1 MLTKPTT
8 SILIFLLTFYF
19 GQAQEMNYT
28 GLLKLNDSLM
38 ITYEVALSEREGI
51 VKGHSVT
58 DFGGEHETKSLIK
71 GRYNQETN
79 TLSFS
84 EYGIVYTKSPV
95 NTNDFCYVNF
105 VGKVKDLSSKKIEG
119 DFKGRFED
127 GTTCINGEL
136 VLLNQETINE
146 ISKKVDKKIKR
157 KKKLKKYADAG
168 ISVKKSMDT
177 LKQSQL
183 KSGEK
188 LSFFSNSKNYNLILD
203 DAGEADG
210 DRVTIS
216 LNGKIIT
223 RNETISKDPKTIDL
237 TINQYPSTIKISALN
252 SGAIPPNTINIK
264 LQDDEKVLKTLSNLK
279 AGTSSELII
288 RKPAD

>member
-1 MLTKPTT
+1 MLMKTTT
-8 SILIFLLTFYF
+8 SLLIFFLTLHS
-19 GQAQEMNYT
+19 GLAQEVNYT

-38 ITYEVALSEREGI
+38 ITYKVELSENKGV

-58 DFGGEHETKSLIK
+58 DFGGKHETKSLIK
-71 GRYNQETN
+71 GRYNDDTN

-95 NTNDFCYVNF
+95 STKDFCYVNF
-105 VGKVKDLSSKKIEG
+105 VGKVSNLSSKKIEG
-119 DFKGRFED
+119 SFKGKFED
-127 GTTCINGEL
+127 GTTCINGDL
-136 VLLNQETINE
+136 MLINE
-146 ISKKVDKKIKR
+146 ENIQKISNKIDKKIQR

-168 ISVKKSMDT
+168 VSVKKSMDT
-177 LKQSQL
+177 LKQTQI

-188 LSFFSNSKNYNLILD
+188 MSFFSSSKSYKLILD

-216 LNGKIIT
+216 LNGDIII
-223 RNETISKDPKTIDL
+223 RNQMISKEPETFELEIS
-237 TINQYPSTIKISALN
+237 QFPSTIKISALN
-252 SGAIPPNTINIK
+252 SGTIPPNTINIK
-264 LQDDEKVLKTLSNLK
+264 LQDNDKVLKTLSNLK
-279 AGTSSELII
+279 AGTSSEIII